1 MKKLVLV
8 TVGLLLCSCNVD
20 VYAEENDSEGDSII
34 ISASEKDFVDD
45 GEFSEYTELEN
56 MVYAETSEVYDKLTP
71 GIIIEGY
78 PAEGVVYAFKE
89 DAYDPNEP
97 HLTKQAGVFYGPS
110 GKETYYN
117 LPMGRVIS
125 YMRDLGYTTEEYPYW
140 VRADGAKMLGD
151 YVMVAADLSVYS
163 KGTIVPTS
171 LGKGIVCDTGAFA
184 GGSVAL
190 DIAVT
195 W

>member
-1 MKKLVLV
+1 MLAS
-8 TVGLLLCSCNVD
+8 LLLLSLANQPVIATPD
-20 VYAEENDSEGDSII
+20 EPTEIEQTIV
-34 ISASEKDFVDD
+34 ASVEDEV
-45 GEFSEYTELEN
+45 TE
-56 MVYAETSEVYDKLTP
+56 TP

-78 PAEGVVYAFKE
+78 PAEGIVIQFKE

-125 YMRDLGYTTEEYPYW
+125 YMRDLGYTTEDYPFW
-140 VRADGAKMLGD
+140 VRSDGAKMLGD

-163 KGTIVPTS
+163 KGSIVPTS

-190 DIAVT
+190 DIAVN